1 MVGAQFDSLSRLHA
15 TLHGQTCGGWKIS
28 TPKPLHV
35 CESPL
40 ALIMTTVPGKD
51 LKSCAATDDDL
62 TPHVLES
69 IGRAF
74 VAAMQKSWSRGQ
86 LHGDLGLQNILYDIE
101 ARNLS
106 LIDPGTLESC
116 SVCNDPG
123 QSRHPPVLELGH
135 ILPDLAPDVAAMI
148 RNPVP
153 RLPPQIF

>member
-1 MVGAQFDSLSRLHA
+1 MVGGEFDSLRPRHA
-15 TLHGQTCGGWKIS
+15 RVHGQTCGGWKIS

-74 VAAMQKSWSRGQ
+74 VAAMQKIWSRGQ

-116 SVCNDPG
+116 SVCNDPDK
-123 QSRHPPVLELGH
+123 SPHPPVLELCH
-135 ILPDLAPDVAAMI
+135 ILRGLVTDLRDMI
-148 RNPVP
+148 A
-153 RLPPQIF
+153 